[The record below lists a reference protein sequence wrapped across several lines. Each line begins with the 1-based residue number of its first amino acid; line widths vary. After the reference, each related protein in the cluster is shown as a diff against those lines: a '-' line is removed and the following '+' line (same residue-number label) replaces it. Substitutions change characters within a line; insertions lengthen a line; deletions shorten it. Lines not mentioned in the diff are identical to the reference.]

1 MIESVTD
8 ARAFS
13 AGLVRSALAVPL
25 GTEREPRM
33 LGPFAVIAH
42 ALPLQVE
49 PGALPPDFDVRPHPH
64 LGLAAITYL
73 LDGHVTHRDSLGSRH
88 EIGPGGMNYMIAGSG
103 VVHSE
108 RFERVR
114 LLGGTIE
121 LLQILLAL
129 PDGSEDVAPAFHSV
143 EPYRVPRTEAQG
155 TAIHWLA
162 GGPTV
167 PDAPV
172 RFPAPM
178 FLCDVSLEPGARY
191 RPPEGFPERAVYVL
205 SGALEAGSARIGA
218 QQVAVLAPGAMLA
231 AGTEGARILAF
242 GGEPVGPR
250 YMWWNFIHSSLERL
264 EAAKAEWRA
273 GKTVLP
279 PGDTESFIPAPPDDG
294 RPLQRL
300 NVAG

>member
-8 ARAFS
+8 ARSFT
-13 AGLVRSALAVPL
+13 AGLIRAALAAPL
-25 GTEREPRM
+25 GTEREPRT

-42 ALPLQVE
+42 SLPLHVE
-49 PGALPPDFDVRPHPH
+49 PGALPPDFDVRAHPH
-64 LGLAAITYL
+64 IGLAAITYL
-73 LDGHVTHRDSLGSRH
+73 LDGHVTHRDSLGSRD
-88 EIGPGGMNYMIAGSG
+88 EIGPGGMSYMIAGKG

-114 LLGGTIE
+114 LLGGRIQ

-129 PDGSEDVAPAFHSV
+129 PDGAEEAEPAFHSV
-143 EPYRVPRTEAQG
+143 EASRVPRTAEHGA
-155 TAIHWLA
+155 AIHWLA
-162 GGPTV
+162 GGPT
-167 PDAPV
+167 PEADPV
-172 RFPAPM
+172 RFPGPM
-178 FLCDVSLEPGARY
+178 FLCDVHLEPGARY
-191 RPPEGFPERAVYVL
+191 RPPEGLQERAVYVL
-205 SGALEAGSARIGA
+205 SGAIEAGSARAGA
-218 QQVAVLAPGAMLA
+218 QQVAVLAPGAALA

-273 GKTVLP
+273 GKTALP

-294 RPLQRL
+294 RPLLRL
-300 NVAG
+300 NGVR